1 MAVAWH
7 AQGLRQNLN
16 LPNMIALTQTR
27 LLELEVVP
35 KLLNDEDPTVPEGN
49 SAPPRS
55 RIPLRHSPR
64 RLPETEESDEVLMT
78 CVAAGDANALEKL
91 FDRHAGVIKSVIFKI
106 IHNEAEAEDVLMEV
120 FFEAWNGASKYSAV
134 KGKALGWLVTMARRR
149 GIDRLRK
156 RQSYSRAT
164 DRLQVE
170 VEHDPEAWVS
180 GHDPNGDSERAD
192 IRAFI
197 QAKLAELPPF
207 QRQAIELAFYKGMSQ
222 REIAAHTGI
231 PLGTIKTRIELGLKK
246 LSASL
251 EILGKDFDF

>member
-1 MAVAWH
+1 M
-7 AQGLRQNLN
+7 
-16 LPNMIALTQTR
+16 
-27 LLELEVVP
+27 
-35 KLLNDEDPTVPEGN
+35 
-49 SAPPRS
+49 
-55 RIPLRHSPR
+55 
-64 RLPETEESDEVLMT
+64 
-78 CVAAGDANALEKL
+78 EKL

-120 FFEAWNGASKYSAV
+120 FFEAWNGASKYSAA

-170 VEHDPEAWVS
+170 VEHDPEAWIS
-180 GHDPNGDSERAD
+180 GRDPNGAGEKAD

-197 QAKLAELPPF
+197 QEKLQELPRF
-207 QRQAIELAFYKGMSQ
+207 QREAIEFAFYKGMSQ

-251 EILGKDFDF
+251 EVLGREL

>member
-1 MAVAWH
+1 MDAQAEICQELQEEAPVETVAEET
-7 AQGLRQNLN
+7 LST
-16 LPNMIALTQTR
+16 LPEHRYRRA
-27 LLELEVVP
+27 
-35 KLLNDEDPTVPEGN
+35 
-49 SAPPRS
+49 
-55 RIPLRHSPR
+55 PR
-64 RLPETEESDEVLMT
+64 RLAEGEENDEALMT
-78 CVAAGDANALEKL
+78 RVAQGDSRALEGL

-120 FFEAWNGASKYSAV
+120 FFEAWNNATKYSAE

-170 VEHDPEAWVS
+170 VEHDPEAWIS
-180 GHDPNGDSERAD
+180 GRDPDGDTERAD
-192 IRAFI
+192 VRAFI
-197 QAKLAELPPF
+197 RAKMQELPAF
-207 QRQAIELAFYKGMSQ
+207 QREAIEFAFFKGMSQ

-246 LSASL
+246 LSVSL
-251 EILGKDFDF
+251 EVLAGEL

>member
-1 MAVAWH
+1 M
-7 AQGLRQNLN
+7 N
-16 LPNMIALTQTR
+16 TQA
-27 LLELEVVP
+27 ELGQ
-35 KLLNDEDPTVPEGN
+35 DE
-49 SAPPRS
+49 
-55 RIPLRHSPR
+55 
-64 RLPETEESDEVLMT
+64 PETFVETVESEETTTPSPSRTYRRRTTSRRAADDGENDEVLMT
-78 CVAAGDANALEKL
+78 RVSSGDSKALEKL

-120 FFEAWNGASKYSAV
+120 FFEAWSNAAKYSAE

-170 VEHDPEAWVS
+170 VEHDPEAWIS
-180 GHDPNGDSERAD
+180 GRNSDGDTESAD
-192 IRAFI
+192 VRTFIRAKM
-197 QAKLAELPPF
+197 QELPPF
-207 QRQAIELAFYKGMSQ
+207 QREAIEYAFFKGMSQ

-246 LSASL
+246 LSVSL
-251 EILGKDFDF
+251 EVLAKEL

>member
-1 MAVAWH
+1 MHTTAPILEAEC
-7 AQGLRQNLN
+7 
-16 LPNMIALTQTR
+16 PP
-27 LLELEVVP
+27 ELEGQTQ
-35 KLLNDEDPTVPEGN
+35 LEQMEE
-49 SAPPRS
+49 
-55 RIPLRHSPR
+55 H
-64 RLPETEESDEVLMT
+64 PETAGAAEVASPAPFRRARRVPVPGEESDEVLMT
-78 CVAAGDANALEKL
+78 RVASADAEALEKL
-91 FDRHAGVIKSVIFKI
+91 FERHSGVIKSVIFKI

-120 FFEAWNGASKYSAV
+120 FFEAWNGASKYSAA

-180 GHDPNGDSERAD
+180 GRDPNGDSERSD
-192 IRAFI
+192 VRAFI
-197 QAKLAELPPF
+197 KAKLLELPPF
-207 QRQAIELAFYKGMSQ
+207 QRDAIELAFFKGMSQ

-251 EILGKDFDF
+251 EILAKEL

>member
-1 MAVAWH
+1 MTRVAS
-7 AQGLRQNLN
+7 G
-16 LPNMIALTQTR
+16 
-27 LLELEVVP
+27 E
-35 KLLNDEDPTVPEGN
+35 
-49 SAPPRS
+49 
-55 RIPLRHSPR
+55 SP
-64 RLPETEESDEVLMT
+64 
-78 CVAAGDANALEKL
+78 ALEKL

-120 FFEAWNGASKYSAV
+120 FFEAWNGASKYSAQ

-170 VEHDPEAWVS
+170 VEHDPEAWIS
-180 GHDPNGDSERAD
+180 GRDASGGGERAD
-192 IRAFI
+192 VRSFI
-197 QAKLAELPPF
+197 QSKLLELPRF
-207 QRQAIELAFYKGMSQ
+207 QREAIEFAFFKGMSQ

-246 LSASL
+246 LSATL
-251 EILGKDFDF
+251 EVLGREL

>member
-1 MAVAWH
+1 M
-7 AQGLRQNLN
+7 N
-16 LPNMIALTQTR
+16 TQAEICQEQQESPPET
-27 LLELEVVP
+27 V
-35 KLLNDEDPTVPEGN
+35 DETA
-49 SAPPRS
+49 STAPVRRYYRRS
-55 RIPLRHSPR
+55 RRTLDN
-64 RLPETEESDEVLMT
+64 EENDEVLMT
-78 CVAAGDANALEKL
+78 RVAHGDSRALEGL

-120 FFEAWNGASKYSAV
+120 FFEAWNNATKSSAE

-170 VEHDPEAWVS
+170 VEHDPEAWIS
-180 GHDPNGDSERAD
+180 GRDPDGDTERAD
-192 IRAFI
+192 VRAFI
-197 QAKLAELPPF
+197 RDKMLELPAF
-207 QRQAIELAFYKGMSQ
+207 QREAIEYAFFKGMSQ

-246 LSASL
+246 LSVSL
-251 EILGKDFDF
+251 EVLAGEL

>member
-1 MAVAWH
+1 MNAP
-7 AQGLRQNLN
+7 AQ
-16 LPNMIALTQTR
+16 TQ
-27 LLELEVVP
+27 LLEQP
-35 KLLNDEDPTVPEGN
+35 TQRPQTLLSPLTEECPETTRPRETLLPTV
-49 SAPPRS
+49 
-55 RIPLRHSPR
+55 
-64 RLPETEESDEVLMT
+64 TMESLDDVTDEVLMT
-78 CVAAGDANALEKL
+78 RVADANAAALEKL
-91 FDRHAGVIKSVIFKI
+91 FERHSGVIKSVIFKI

-120 FFEAWNGASKYSAV
+120 FHEAWNGASKYSAA

-180 GHDPNGDSERAD
+180 GRDPDGDTERAD
-192 IRAFI
+192 VRAFI
-197 QAKLAELPPF
+197 RAKLLDLPPF
-207 QRQAIELAFYKGMSQ
+207 QRDAIELAFFKGMSQ

-251 EILGKDFDF
+251 EVLAKELV

>member
-1 MAVAWH
+1 MNTQLDVSQEQQEFPPAAVEETA
-7 AQGLRQNLN
+7 
-16 LPNMIALTQTR
+16 
-27 LLELEVVP
+27 
-35 KLLNDEDPTVPEGN
+35 
-49 SAPPRS
+49 SAMPARRYYRKPS
-55 RIPLRHSPR
+55 RRTS
-64 RLPETEESDEVLMT
+64 ENEENDEVLMT
-78 CVAAGDANALEKL
+78 QVAAGDSRALEEL

-120 FFEAWNGASKYSAV
+120 FFEAWNNATKYSAE

-170 VEHDPEAWVS
+170 VEHDPEAWIS
-180 GHDPNGDSERAD
+180 GRDPDGDTERAD
-192 IRAFI
+192 VRAFI
-197 QAKLAELPPF
+197 RARMQELPPF
-207 QRQAIELAFYKGMSQ
+207 QREAIEYAFFKGMSQ

-246 LSASL
+246 LSISL
-251 EILGKDFDF
+251 EVLAGEL

>member
-1 MAVAWH
+1 M
-7 AQGLRQNLN
+7 Q
-16 LPNMIALTQTR
+16 PTMIAFKASRT
-27 LLELEVVP
+27 EEV
-35 KLLNDEDPTVPEGN
+35 EDTHETLPEDTEVSN
-49 SAPPRS
+49 
-55 RIPLRHSPR
+55 HSEVEEVEEPEVRRRAPR
-64 RLPETEESDEVLMT
+64 RSPENEDTDEVLMT
-78 CVAAGDANALEKL
+78 RVADRDSAALEKL
-91 FDRHAGVIKSVIFKI
+91 FERHSGVIKSVIFKI

-120 FFEAWNGASKYSAV
+120 FFEAWNGAAKYSAA

-180 GHDPNGDSERAD
+180 GRDPDGDTERAD
-192 IRAFI
+192 VRAFI
-197 QAKLAELPPF
+197 KARLLELPPF
-207 QRQAIELAFYKGMSQ
+207 QKDAIELAFFKGMSQ

-246 LSASL
+246 LSTSL
-251 EILGKDFDF
+251 EILGREIC

>member
-1 MAVAWH
+1 MPSTIPVPLPTLHATPARPPRKAPPEVSDEELMTRVAGGDAVALS
-7 AQGLRQNLN
+7 G
-16 LPNMIALTQTR
+16 
-27 LLELEVVP
+27 
-35 KLLNDEDPTVPEGN
+35 
-49 SAPPRS
+49 
-55 RIPLRHSPR
+55 
-64 RLPETEESDEVLMT
+64 
-78 CVAAGDANALEKL
+78 L
-91 FDRHAGVIKSVIFKI
+91 FDRHSGVIKSVIFKI

-120 FFEAWNGASKYSAV
+120 FHEAWNGAAKYSAE

-170 VEHDPEAWVS
+170 VEHDPKAWIS
-180 GHDPNGDSERAD
+180 NHDAD
-192 IRAFI
+192 VDAEQADVRAFI
-197 QAKLAELPPF
+197 QAKLRELPPF
-207 QRQAIELAFYKGMSQ
+207 QRDAIELAFFKGMSQ

-251 EILGKDFDF
+251 EILGKEMF

>member
-1 MAVAWH
+1 ME
-7 AQGLRQNLN
+7 
-16 LPNMIALTQTR
+16 TQIDLGQQPQETPHDAA
-27 LLELEVVP
+27 E
-35 KLLNDEDPTVPEGN
+35 
-49 SAPPRS
+49 
-55 RIPLRHSPR
+55 
-64 RLPETEESDEVLMT
+64 ETEAPLHARRSYRKSPSRRTTEYEENDEVLMT
-78 CVAAGDANALEKL
+78 RVAQGDSKALEGL

-120 FFEAWNGASKYSAV
+120 FFEAWNNATKYSAE

-170 VEHDPEAWVS
+170 VEHDPEAWIS
-180 GHDPNGDSERAD
+180 GRDPDGDTERAD
-192 IRAFI
+192 VRAFI
-197 QAKLAELPPF
+197 RARMMELPPF
-207 QRQAIELAFYKGMSQ
+207 QREAIEYAFFKGMSQ

-246 LSASL
+246 LSVSL
-251 EILGKDFDF
+251 EVLAGEL

>member
-1 MAVAWH
+1 
-7 AQGLRQNLN
+7 
-16 LPNMIALTQTR
+16 MIAFKQPD
-27 LLELEVVP
+27 LLDFDSPADTLEEEP
-35 KLLNDEDPTVPEGN
+35 PQSQRAITPR
-49 SAPPRS
+49 SAPAFRRS
-55 RIPLRHSPR
+55 SR
-64 RLPETEESDEVLMT
+64 RLAENEETDEELMT
-78 CVAAGDANALEKL
+78 RVAGSEPKALEKL

-120 FFEAWNGASKYSAV
+120 FYEAWNGASKYSAA

-180 GHDPNGDSERAD
+180 GRDPEGDSERAD

-197 QAKLAELPPF
+197 RARLLELPPF
-207 QRQAIELAFYKGMSQ
+207 QRDAIELAFFKGMSQ

-251 EILGKDFDF
+251 EILDGEL

>member
-1 MAVAWH
+1 MDTEIC
-7 AQGLRQNLN
+7 QE
-16 LPNMIALTQTR
+16 TQ
-27 LLELEVVP
+27 E
-35 KLLNDEDPTVPEGN
+35 
-49 SAPPRS
+49 APPE
-55 RIPLRHSPR
+55 RIE
-64 RLPETEESDEVLMT
+64 ETEAPLNARRHYRRRMVDYEENDEVLMT
-78 CVAAGDANALEKL
+78 RVASGDSKALEGL

-120 FFEAWNGASKYSAV
+120 FFEAWNHATKYSAE

-170 VEHDPEAWVS
+170 VEHDPEAWIS
-180 GHDPNGDSERAD
+180 GRDPDGDTERAD
-192 IRAFI
+192 VRAFI
-197 QAKLAELPPF
+197 RARMMELPTF
-207 QRQAIELAFYKGMSQ
+207 QREAIEYAFFKGMSQ

-246 LSASL
+246 LSVSL
-251 EILGKDFDF
+251 EVLAGEL

>member
-1 MAVAWH
+1 M
-7 AQGLRQNLN
+7 N
-16 LPNMIALTQTR
+16 TQT
-27 LLELEVVP
+27 ELCQ
-35 KLLNDEDPTVPEGN
+35 
-49 SAPPRS
+49 
-55 RIPLRHSPR
+55 
-64 RLPETEESDEVLMT
+64 ETEEQPQENREEEIAPLYRRRARARRSATDLETDEELMNRVATSDSR
-78 CVAAGDANALEKL
+78 ALEKL

-120 FFEAWNGASKYSAV
+120 FFEAWNNATKYSEE

-170 VEHDPEAWVS
+170 VEHDPEAWIS
-180 GHDPNGDSERAD
+180 KRDPDGDTERAD
-192 IRAFI
+192 VRAFI
-197 QAKLAELPPF
+197 RARMQELPTF
-207 QRQAIELAFYKGMSQ
+207 QREAIEFAFFKGMSQ

-246 LSASL
+246 LSVSL
-251 EILGKDFDF
+251 EVLAGEL

>member
-1 MAVAWH
+1 
-7 AQGLRQNLN
+7 
-16 LPNMIALTQTR
+16 MIAFAETRDAEIHMDELPELVTEPARLTP
-27 LLELEVVP
+27 P
-35 KLLNDEDPTVPEGN
+35 KRYSHTVLRRTPTTEGSDED
-49 SAPPRS
+49 
-55 RIPLRHSPR
+55 
-64 RLPETEESDEVLMT
+64 LMT
-78 CVAAGDANALEKL
+78 QVAEGRADALEEL
-91 FDRHAGVIKSVIFKI
+91 FDRHSGVIKSVIFKI

-120 FFEAWNGASKYSAV
+120 FHEAWNGASKYSAA

-180 GHDPNGDSERAD
+180 GRDPDGDSERAD
-192 IRAFI
+192 VRAFI
-197 QAKLAELPPF
+197 QAKLRELPPF
-207 QRQAIELAFYKGMSQ
+207 QRDAIELAFFKGMSQ
-222 REIAAHTGI
+222 REIAAYTGI

-251 EILGKDFDF
+251 EVLAREL